1 MEEPVEDPVDTIIES
16 PEDDI
21 PLQDDSTNVEGS
33 GSSEIL
39 GQSST
44 IFGVVVL
51 FAMVLILVGTAA
63 VRSPKTRLD
72 SVMMEHEV
80 EADEL
85 LILLSRSKMV
95 PILHALYSEENPMR
109 FTELKNRVDTSS
121 TTLTRRLGE
130 LEDHGLVKRTVY
142 ETVPA
147 TVVYQLTDS
156 GADLLP
162 SLESFFEW
170 VINDTN
176 QTQ

>member
-1 MEEPVEDPVDTIIES
+1 MVYNPNEEWWEIKTNPIKKLNTIGIANIADIIPKSVS
-16 PEDDI
+16 PATSHRGIAIKDKRI
-21 PLQDDSTNVEGS
+21 P
-33 GSSEIL
+33 IPIRIIP
-39 GQSST
+39 T
-44 IFGVVVL
+44 IFRIFFG
-51 FAMVLILVGTAA
+51 I
-63 VRSPKTRLD
+63 K
-72 SVMMEHEV
+72 
-80 EADEL
+80 
-85 LILLSRSKMV
+85 SRINSNNKS
-95 PILHALYSEENPMR
+95 PILHALYSEENPIR

-130 LEDHGLVKRTVY
+130 LEDHRLVKRTVY

-176 QTQ
+176 QTQWMHF

>member
-1 MEEPVEDPVDTIIES
+1 M
-16 PEDDI
+16 
-21 PLQDDSTNVEGS
+21 GS
-33 GSSEIL
+33 
-39 GQSST
+39 
-44 IFGVVVL
+44 
-51 FAMVLILVGTAA
+51 
-63 VRSPKTRLD
+63 
-72 SVMMEHEV
+72 EV

-95 PILHALYSEENPMR
+95 PILHALYSEENPIR

-130 LEDHGLVKRTVY
+130 LEDHRLVKRTVY

-156 GADLLP
+156 DADLLP

>member
-1 MEEPVEDPVDTIIES
+1 MIIFIIRHFS
-16 PEDDI
+16 IWLYFDLDYSQFCYQI
-21 PLQDDSTNVEGS
+21 FQLIIGAMGS
-33 GSSEIL
+33 
-39 GQSST
+39 
-44 IFGVVVL
+44 
-51 FAMVLILVGTAA
+51 
-63 VRSPKTRLD
+63 
-72 SVMMEHEV
+72 EV

-95 PILHALYSEENPMR
+95 PILHALYSEENPIR

-130 LEDHGLVKRTVY
+130 LEDHRLVKRTVY